1 LEKEGDESLVNMAG
15 EKWPYAGG
23 IEFDNVTMRYR
34 RTLDPCINQLSFKAE
49 PTQKIGIIGRTGA
62 GKSSTI

>member
-1 LEKEGDESLVNMAG
+1 MVKENDAKQVNAAG
-15 EKWPYAGG
+15 ESWPYAGG

-34 RTLDPCINQLSFKAE
+34 KTLDPCINHLTFKAE
-49 PTQKIGIIGRTGA
+49 PKQKIGIIGRTGA